1 MIYIDIYDNTDKRKQ
16 KQVNDDT
23 ISSDNIHTYIQTYIN
38 HGTYKSNY

>member
-23 ISSDNIHTYIQTYIN
+23 ISSDNIHTYI
-38 HGTYKSNY
+38 YKHI